1 MLYTASSLI
10 DELGSR
16 YDNPRTKLQRL
27 VRDGTYTPVVRGL
40 YESDRS
46 AGGHLLAGVIRNPSY
61 LSFEYSLWYHG
72 LIPESVKVYTSA
84 TTCTHRTKRYE
95 TPFGAFTFRDVP
107 LDAFRWGQ
115 LRIIDGG
122 SSFWIASPEKALCDE
137 VYIKPPVGTLAEM
150 EEMLFEDLRI
160 DEDAFMDLQKEDLT
174 FLGPLYRCSNTRLL
188 ARCAEAMHR
197 CIRP

>member
-1 MLYTASSLI
+1 MLYTASSIINGLKVH
-10 DELGSR
+10 

-27 VRDGTYTPVVRGL
+27 VRDGAYIPVVRGL
-40 YESDRS
+40 YETDRNV
-46 AGGHLLAGVIRNPSY
+46 GGHLLAGVIRNPSY

-115 LRIIDGG
+115 MRIIDGG

-137 VYIKPPVGTLAEM
+137 VYIKPPVSTLVEM
-150 EEMLFEDLRI
+150 EEMIFEDLRI
-160 DEDAFMDLQKEDLT
+160 DDEMFMDLTKEDLVH
-174 FLGPLYRCSNTRLL
+174 LGPLYRCRNTRLL
-188 ARCAEAMHR
+188 ARYAEAVLR
-197 CIRP
+197 CIRQ